1 MAAVIHKEQNLDWA
15 RPGPGLIGELLKR
28 AGRLNDAQV
37 AMVLAAQRERGL
49 RFGEVAIALGL
60 LQEADLRH
68 ALSHQF
74 DYSVVEYGA
83 SNLDSTLFAAYE
95 PLSAQSEALRQ
106 LRSELKLRWFSGERR
121 SLCVLEARGGI
132 ESGRL
137 AANLAIAFSQ
147 AGDRTLLIDTNLRA
161 PRQRELFGLADDEG
175 LTQILGGRLSLA
187 DGLAGVQGFAHLS
200 LLCAGAA
207 VPNPQELLSRS
218 GFSDLMEV
226 LPSSFDVIIATAPP
240 LLEYADAQLIAARCG
255 GCLLVTER
263 DSTRVSDIEM
273 VQARLAPS
281 GAKLVGAVML
291 GA

>member
-1 MAAVIHKEQNLDWA
+1 MATVIHKEQNLDWA
-15 RPGPGLIGELLKR
+15 RARPDLIGELLQR
-28 AGRLNDAQV
+28 AGRLNEAQV

-49 RFGEVAIALGL
+49 RFGEAAIALGL
-60 LQEADLRH
+60 LKETEIRR
-68 ALSHQF
+68 ALALQF
-74 DYSVVEYGA
+74 DYPVVEYGS
-83 SNLDSTLFAAYE
+83 SNLDRNLFAAYQ
-95 PLSAQSEALRQ
+95 PLGAQSEALRQ
-106 LRSELKLRWFSGERR
+106 LRSELKLRWFSEQRR
-121 SLCVLEARGGI
+121 ALCVLEARGGV
-132 ESGRL
+132 ESSRL

-147 AGDRTLLIDTNLRA
+147 TGDRTLLIDTNLRT

-187 DGLAGVQGFAHLS
+187 DGLAGVQGFSQLS

-218 GFSDLMEV
+218 TFADLMEV
-226 LPSSFDVIIATAPP
+226 LPVSFDVIIATAPP

-263 DSTRVSDIEM
+263 DSTRVADIETA
-273 VQARLAPS
+273 QTRLAPS